1 MDPVR
6 LLVAFELGAVDE
18 VALIDWAVASL
29 GEEGFGAHGEVA
41 EMARLNP
48 RRRES
53 REEAG
58 PLFRSLLRRLDPAF
72 EIRGA
77 GAEEVAKEILAE
89 TCQALLDGRAR
100 PYDLCKLV
108 GPIENLYDFP
118 GWLGDLYNA
127 CDWVEPST
135 PIDCA
140 PALPDEVK
148 RFLASRVE

>member
-18 VALIDWAVASL
+18 VALIDWAVTSL
-29 GEEGFGAHGEVA
+29 VDENFAAHVEVA
-41 EMARLNP
+41 ELARLNP
-48 RRRES
+48 RRQES

-58 PLFRSLLRRLDPAF
+58 PLFRSLLQRLDPAF
-72 EIRGA
+72 DIRGA
-77 GAEEVAKEILAE
+77 AAEEIAKEILAE

-108 GPIENLYDFP
+108 SPIENLYDFP
-118 GWLGDLYNA
+118 RWLGDLFNA

-135 PIDCA
+135 PIACA